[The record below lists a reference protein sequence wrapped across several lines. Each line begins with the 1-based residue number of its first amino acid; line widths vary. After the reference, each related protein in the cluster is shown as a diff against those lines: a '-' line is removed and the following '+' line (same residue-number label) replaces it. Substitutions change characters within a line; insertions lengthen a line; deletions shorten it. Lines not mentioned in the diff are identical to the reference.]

1 MKPFGESQ
9 GDNVIIDN
17 QYASFKWAGTEV
29 EPTPLDSARLLL
41 VNYDLA
47 DELGMSLHDRQW
59 LDLTSGR
66 RLLPDMM
73 PFAQVYAGH
82 QFGGFSP
89 RLGDGRALL
98 LGEIVAPDNGRWD
111 LHLKGAGKTPYS
123 RFGDGRA
130 VLRSSLRE
138 YLASEALYHLGIP
151 TTRALCLVSSEEP
164 VYREQVEPGAALL
177 RAAPS
182 HLRFGHFEYFYYS
195 GQSERIP
202 ELLDYLID
210 TQWPDLSKNP
220 QGYADLFERVVQR
233 TAELIAYWQA
243 VGFCHGVMNTDN
255 MSILGL
261 TLDYGPYGFLDAY
274 DPGHICNH
282 SDHTGRYAYDQQPA
296 VGLWNLQRLAQALS
310 GHIKLETLQQSLG
323 QYEHLLLTHYSE
335 RMRQKLG
342 LAQWQEDDPALFRDM
357 FSLMAEHK
365 VDYSC
370 WFRRLSQ
377 LEAGEEL
384 PAGLTALLPEPAAWS
399 GWFARYRARLA
410 QESSTQSGRRTAM
423 DAVNPKYV
431 LRNHLAQR
439 AIERAE
445 QGDMAEADTLLQLLA
460 SPFEEQ
466 PEFDDYAEPA
476 PSWAASLC
484 ISCSS

>member
-1 MKPFGESQ
+1 MIL
-9 GDNVIIDN
+9 DNR
-17 QYASFKWAGTEV
+17 YAGLEWAGTRT
-29 EPTPLDSARLLL
+29 EPDPLKAPRLLL

-47 DELGMSLHDRQW
+47 GELGISLDDRQW
-59 LDLTSGR
+59 RDITSGE
-66 RLLPDMM
+66 RLLPDMT

-98 LGEIVAPDNGRWD
+98 LGEVVTPGGERWD

-138 YLASEALYHLGIP
+138 YLASEALHHLAIP
-151 TTRALCLVSSEEP
+151 TTRALCLVGSDEP
-164 VYREQVEPGAALL
+164 VYREQVEAGAALL

-195 GQSERIP
+195 SQSERIP

-210 TQWPDLSKNP
+210 TQWPDLKQQP
-220 QGYADLFERVVQR
+220 QDYGALFDRVVTR
-233 TAELIAYWQA
+233 TAGLIAQWQA

-255 MSILGL
+255 MSMLGL

-282 SDHTGRYAYDQQPA
+282 SDPAGRYAYDQQPA

-310 GHIKLETLQQSLG
+310 GHIELDVLQQSLG
-323 QYEHLLLTHYSE
+323 KYEHKLLTTYSE
-335 RMRQKLG
+335 LMRQKLG
-342 LAQWQEDDPALFRDM
+342 LEQWHEGDPALFRDM
-357 FSLMAEHK
+357 FSLMSEHN
-365 VDYSC
+365 VDYTC
-370 WFRRLSQ
+370 WFRRLAL
-377 LEAGEEL
+377 LEAEGEL
-384 PAGLTALLPEPAAWS
+384 PPSLAALLPEPAAWQD
-399 GWFARYRARLA
+399 WFARYRARLA
-410 QESSTQSGRRTAM
+410 QEERTFAERRTAM

-431 LRNHLAQR
+431 LRNHLAQN

-445 QGDMAEADTLLQLLA
+445 RGDMAEADILLQLLA
-460 SPFEEQ
+460 RPFDEQ
-466 PEFDDYAEPA
+466 PGFDAYAEPA
-476 PSWAASLC
+476 PEWAASLC

>member
-1 MKPFGESQ
+1 MKPFDESQ
-9 GDNVIIDN
+9 GDNVLIDN
-17 QYASFKWAGTEV
+17 QYASFEWAGSRV
-29 EPTPLDSARLLL
+29 APTSLDSARLLL

-47 DELGMSLHDRQW
+47 DELGLSLSDQQW
-59 LDLTSGR
+59 LELTSGQQ
-66 RLLPDMM
+66 LLPGMV

-98 LGEIVAPDNGRWD
+98 LGEVITPAGERWD

-138 YLASEALYHLGIP
+138 YLASEAMHHLGIP
-151 TTRALCLVSSEEP
+151 TTRALSLVGSDEP
-164 VYREQVEPGAALL
+164 VYREQTETGAALL
-177 RAAPS
+177 RTAAS

-195 GQSERIP
+195 SQPERIP
-202 ELLDYLID
+202 GLLNYLID
-210 TQWPDLSKNP
+210 TQWPDLAKSP
-220 QGYADLFERVVQR
+220 QGYAELFERVVMR
-233 TAELIAYWQA
+233 TAGLIAQWQA
-243 VGFCHGVMNTDN
+243 AGFCHGVMNTDN
-255 MSILGL
+255 MSMLGL

-274 DPGHICNH
+274 DPDHICNH
-282 SDHTGRYAYDQQPA
+282 SDHGGRYAYDQQPA

-310 GHIKLETLQQSLG
+310 GHIELETLQQSLG
-323 QYEHLLLTHYSE
+323 KYEHALLSRYSE
-335 RMRQKLG
+335 LMRQKLG
-342 LAQWQEDDPALFRDM
+342 LEQWREEDPALFRDM

-370 WFRRLSQ
+370 WFRRLAL
-377 LEAGEEL
+377 LESEGEL
-384 PAGLTALLPEPAAWS
+384 PKSLLALLPAPDAWQD
-399 GWFARYRARLA
+399 WFARYRARLA
-410 QESSTQSGRRTAM
+410 QENLTQAERRAAM

-439 AIERAE
+439 AIEQAE

-460 SPFEEQ
+460 APFDEQ
-466 PEFDDYAEPA
+466 PGFEHYAEPA
-476 PSWAASLC
+476 PEWAASLC